1 MLHVLLGICVV
12 YSAICLAMLVAN
24 LALLPRVSR
33 AEPVRGQAPL
43 LSIVVPARNEERAVE
58 AAVRS
63 LLAQDYPS
71 FEVIVVEDRST
82 DRTAD
87 ILRGLTTD
95 SRLRLVSGVEPPEGW
110 LGKPH
115 ALFQG
120 ARAARGELL
129 LFVDA
134 DVRYRSDAVS
144 RAVGDLTAHRADFLV
159 LFPRFE
165 LGSFWEEVLMPNL
178 ICAVFFGP
186 AFLINFR
193 WPRWFA
199 AGGGAGNLVRRSA
212 YDAVGGHET
221 LRASVVDDVRLG
233 YTLKQAGFRL
243 RVTLAHEH
251 VAVRMYSG
259 FREVWDVFTKNVA
272 YACSGLTAVL
282 FLEISLLW
290 TIVAILPPA
299 VLLAAAA
306 GARIAAADVVRAA
319 VSFSLLIGARAILAA
334 ALRDKIW
341 LSVTHPLMAAVWAAL
356 LARSLFHRLVRRRL
370 LWRGRAFDA
379 RKAGF

>member
-1 MLHVLLGICVV
+1 MLHVLLGICAV
-12 YSAICLAMLVAN
+12 YSAICLVMLVAN
-24 LALLPRVSR
+24 LALLPRLSR

-43 LSIVVPARNEERAVE
+43 LSIVVPARNEERAIE

-63 LLAQDYPS
+63 LLAQDYPR

-87 ILRGLTTD
+87 ILRGLATD
-95 SRLRLVSGVEPPEGW
+95 LRLRVVNGVELPEGW

-120 ARAARGELL
+120 SRAARGALL

-144 RAVGDLTAHRADFLV
+144 RAVGDLTAQRADFLV

-178 ICAVFFGP
+178 VCAVFFGP

-233 YTLKQAGFRL
+233 YSVKQAGFRL
-243 RVTLAHEH
+243 RVTLANEH

-259 FREVWDVFTKNVA
+259 FREVWDGFTKNVA
-272 YACSGLTAVL
+272 YACSGWAAVV
-282 FLEISLLW
+282 FLSLSLLW
-290 TIVAILPPA
+290 TVVAILPPA

-306 GARIAAADVVRAA
+306 GARIAPADVARAA

-341 LSVTHPLMAAVWAAL
+341 PSLTHPLMAAVWAAL
-356 LARSLFHRLVRRRL
+356 VARSLFHRLVRRRL
-370 LWRGRAFDA
+370 VWRGRSFDA